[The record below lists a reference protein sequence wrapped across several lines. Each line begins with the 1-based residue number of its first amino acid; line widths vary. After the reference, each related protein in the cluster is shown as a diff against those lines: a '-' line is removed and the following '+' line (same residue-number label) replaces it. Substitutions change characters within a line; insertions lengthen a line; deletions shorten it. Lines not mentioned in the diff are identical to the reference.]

1 MVSFSLETQ
10 ISLSKAIERD
20 FDTQSKS
27 CLPFFLPP
35 GSFERLNAKI
45 SISSSWLAAAPASSR
60 ARASYCQRVERTMGV
75 GERWATPSLKS
86 SPSSS
91 SVTLH
96 QHGTPSSSQFKKMF
110 VTTPMHYRQ
119 NFPKVLKGQISF
131 AAWLRDLKI
140 QAFSEKAYPKH
151 LNRLEL
157 NKHLNNKS

>member
-91 SVTLH
+91 SVTLTSPTWNTLLFPI
-96 QHGTPSSSQFKKMF
+96 QKDVCNNTYALQAKFPRSAQR
-110 VTTPMHYRQ
+110 P
-119 NFPKVLKGQISF
+119 NFLCSL
-131 AAWLRDLKI
+131 A
-140 QAFSEKAYPKH
+140 
-151 LNRLEL
+151 
-157 NKHLNNKS
+157 